1 MAGRPKKR
9 IVEPLSK
16 DDPLCVLLSLISDK
30 EPSVVISRYETLE
43 WVPVKFEAL
52 LHSKLIKEAPPI
64 RAVRCDKCEYLCS
77 EVPVMQR
84 GGRYWIFCE
93 QREDTGRIPVSDEQ
107 MRGYQFSLGNVKN
120 FLYQL
125 FGCKPYFAGLQEETN
140 KQQEVIGIVHS
151 GKLRLTV
158 QLLYQ
163 NFHWLLKI
171 GENTLE
177 VKDVVGFDG
186 SSYVLQPPQKEFLL
200 VTEKADEPK
209 EQRRARLLAAV
220 EFYRLIG
227 ISPIY
232 KTIAK
237 EEGVSLSTIENELKA
252 ARSDRS
258 ILKLKEKY
266 LKEMIE
272 RHNSL
277 TVKK

>member
-1 MAGRPKKR
+1 MAGRPKKK
-9 IVEPLSK
+9 IVEPLNK
-16 DDPLCVLLSLISDK
+16 DEPLCVLLSLISDK
-30 EPSVVISRYETLE
+30 EPSVVISQYEALK
-43 WVPVKFEAL
+43 WAPVQFEAL
-52 LHSKLIKEAPPI
+52 VRAGLLREAPPI
-64 RAVRCDKCEYLCS
+64 RAIQCDNCEYSCS
-77 EVPVMQR
+77 EVPVVQR
-84 GGRYWIFCE
+84 GGRYWIICQ

-107 MRGYQFSLGNVKN
+107 MRGYQFSLENVKN

-125 FGCKPYFAGLQEETN
+125 FDCKPYFAGTNEETN
-140 KQQEVIGIVHS
+140 MQREVIGIVHS
-151 GKLRLTV
+151 GRMRLTV

-163 NFHWLLKI
+163 NFHWLLRI

-177 VKDVVGFDG
+177 VKDVIGFDG
-186 SSYVLQPPQKEFLL
+186 HSYVLQSAQKQFLL
-200 VTEKADEPK
+200 CADKSDEPR

-266 LKEMIE
+266 LKEMME
-272 RHNSL
+272 RHNSF

>member
-1 MAGRPKKR
+1 MAGRPKKK
-9 IVEPLSK
+9 IVEPLNK
-16 DDPLCVLLSLISDK
+16 DEPLCVLLSLISDK
-30 EPSVVISRYETLE
+30 EPSVVISQYEALK
-43 WVPVKFEAL
+43 WAPVQFEAL
-52 LHSKLIKEAPPI
+52 VRAGLLREAPPI
-64 RAVRCDKCEYLCS
+64 RAIQCDNCEYSCS
-77 EVPVMQR
+77 EVPVVQR
-84 GGRYWIFCE
+84 GGRYWIICQ

-107 MRGYQFSLGNVKN
+107 MRGYQFSLENVKN

-125 FGCKPYFAGLQEETN
+125 FDCKPYFAGTNEETN
-140 KQQEVIGIVHS
+140 MQREVIGIVHS
-151 GKLRLTV
+151 GKMRLTV

-163 NFHWLLKI
+163 NFHWLLRI

-177 VKDVVGFDG
+177 VKDVIGFDG
-186 SSYVLQPPQKEFLL
+186 HSYVLQSAQKQFLL
-200 VTEKADEPK
+200 CADKSDEPR

-266 LKEMIE
+266 LKEMME
-272 RHNSL
+272 RHNSF